1 MIRGIAFFD
10 FDGTIT
16 TKDTL
21 LEFIRFYKG
30 DYKFYLG
37 FILKSPYIVGYKL
50 GLLKNSVAKQKVLQF
65 FFRGESLEIFNDQ
78 CRKFSQKVLPGLIRS
93 KAVAEIE
100 KHKAANIQVVIVSA
114 SAENWIQNWCNDNQL
129 KYIGTKLVT
138 KDGKITGNFDGNNCH
153 GIEKVTR
160 IKEHFHLSDF
170 DQIYCY
176 GDSNGDKQML
186 ELGTHSF
193 YKPFR

>member
-30 DYKFYLG
+30 NYKFYLG
-37 FILKSPYIVGYKL
+37 FLLKSPFILGYKL
-50 GLLKNSVAKQKVLQF
+50 GFLKNSVAKQKVLQY
-65 FFRGESLEIFNDQ
+65 FFRGESLESFNIR
-78 CRKFSQKVLPGLIRS
+78 CKEFSETVLPALIRP
-93 KAVAEIE
+93 KANNEIE
-100 KHKAANIQVVIVSA
+100 KLKAENFTIIVVSA
-114 SAENWIQNWCNDNQL
+114 SAENWIQHWCSSNQL
-129 KYIGTKLVT
+129 SYIGTKLVT
-138 KDGKITGNFDGNNCH
+138 RDGKITGNFDGNNCH

-160 IKEHFHLSDF
+160 IKAKHDLSAYDEV
-170 DQIYCY
+170 YCY
-176 GDSNGDKQML
+176 GDSGGDKQML
-186 ELGTHSF
+186 ELATHPF